1 MKSIIKTHSRLFK
14 LAQGFTL
21 LEVLVALSICAM
33 AGIASMQVAG
43 EHINHLSTL
52 EQQTYASWVAENRL
66 VEIVAKGDDWSGKNG
81 ERGQEEIA
89 GHAWYWQQK
98 IIATTAGSSFVKVTV
113 EVYSDEELK
122 NSLYELSTYVNK
134 GGK

>member
-1 MKSIIKTHSRLFK
+1 MKSMLKAHPK
-14 LAQGFTL
+14 LQKLVQGFTL

-33 AGIASMQVAG
+33 AGIAAMQVAG
-43 EHINHLSTL
+43 EHINHLSSL

-66 VEIVAKGDDWSGKNG
+66 VEIVAKGDEWDAKNG

-89 GHAWYWQQK
+89 GQAWYWQQK
-98 IIATTAGSSFVKVTV
+98 VIATTAGSSFVQVTV

-122 NSLYELSTYVNK
+122 NSLYELSTYVYK